1 MYTSDSTF
9 TFFTDTAT
17 FHGVF
22 LGETATLHVFM
33 ANLSP
38 IVAKLKRIKPN
49 VTVLRRFGYKSS
61 TESRGWSCALKKRG

>member
-22 LGETATLHVFM
+22 LGETATLPVFM
-33 ANLSP
+33 AFLSP
-38 IVAKLKRIKPN
+38 IVANLKHIKSN
-49 VTVLRRFGYKSS
+49 VTACARFGYKST
-61 TESRGWSCALKKRG
+61 TESRGWTFATKKRG